1 MSCIC
6 IFVHSPTK
14 YTVEHMASMTRRL
27 VGETY
32 ADALGIP
39 PGETALLKRLGV
51 EARLLTF
58 RLSSFLAALP
68 LLGPRLTRFMHWALK
83 SLMLKSEC
91 IRPAR
96 VAMPCRVA
104 L

>member
-1 MSCIC
+1 
-6 IFVHSPTK
+6 
-14 YTVEHMASMTRRL
+14 MTRRL

-39 PGETALLKRLGV
+39 PGETALSKRLGV

-58 RLSSFLAALP
+58 RLSSFLAATP

-83 SLMLKSEC
+83 SLMLKSAC
-91 IRPAR
+91 IQNAQCSSLCLAEWRFGAPR
-96 VAMPCRVA
+96 TVHV
-104 L
+104 